1 MDSNQPSA
9 TSNVA
14 VTVRDNL
21 AGCPVA
27 QRMYDHMAD
36 GVPMAAVM
44 AVALTDHEVTTVAQ
58 SVRSMGTS
66 VRKFAKDYDERT
78 LAALVLTHLTLVE
91 DMANVARPMK
101 TEALAML
108 AKKVAKMLVE
118 DDVTVNLADL
128 QIIANRLINGDA
140 GNIYGG
146 LNSQIVMKAFTD
158 YICEKA
164 GEFAAWREE
173 QAREHSFGRFGSERS
188 KESERLKDLQAMQM
202 YRDGTLGKD
211 IKKQQ

>member
-9 TSNVA
+9 TSKS

-21 AGCPVA
+21 ANCPVA
-27 QRMYDHMAD
+27 QRMYDRMAD
-36 GVPMAAVM
+36 GVPLAAVM
-44 AVALTDHEVTTVAQ
+44 AVALTNHEVTTIAQ
-58 SVRSMGTS
+58 SVRSLETS

-101 TEALAML
+101 PEALAML
-108 AKKVAKMLVE
+108 AKKVTKMLIE
-118 DDVTVNLADL
+118 EDVTVNLADL

-146 LNSQIVMKAFTD
+146 LNSQIVMKAFSD

-173 QAREHSFGRFGSERS
+173 QSREHSFGSFGSARS
-188 KESERLKDLQAMQM
+188 KEFARMKDQQAMKM
-202 YRDGTLGKD
+202 YLDGTLNKD
-211 IKKQQ
+211 IK